1 MLNIFYILVV
11 TFFLTWDS
19 ENDKI
24 FMWYWQNVHLTVH
37 WESNKILIHSTVWW
51 ESLHYMVNCVMEI
64 MLLIFSAAKLLQY
77 SLINN
82 VSFIFKKLHYTNY
95 FLELKNGEF
104 NFNNMFVL

>member
-1 MLNIFYILVV
+1 
-11 TFFLTWDS
+11 
-19 ENDKI
+19 
-24 FMWYWQNVHLTVH
+24 
-37 WESNKILIHSTVWW
+37 
-51 ESLHYMVNCVMEI
+51 MVNSVMEI

-104 NFNNMFVL
+104 NLNNMFVL